1 MKIKEG
7 FMLKE
12 ICGEYLVV
20 TVGTQSSDFKN
31 IIKLNETG
39 VLLWN
44 ILENDVTEQ
53 DLIDAILKEYSA
65 EEPVVAQD
73 VTAFCQK
80 LSEAGILE

>member
-12 ICGEYLVV
+12 VCGEYLVV
-20 TVGTQSSDFKN
+20 PVGTQSIDFKN

-44 ILENDVTEQ
+44 TLENDVTEQ

-65 EEPVVAQD
+65 EELVVAQD
-73 VTAFCQK
+73 VTLFCQK